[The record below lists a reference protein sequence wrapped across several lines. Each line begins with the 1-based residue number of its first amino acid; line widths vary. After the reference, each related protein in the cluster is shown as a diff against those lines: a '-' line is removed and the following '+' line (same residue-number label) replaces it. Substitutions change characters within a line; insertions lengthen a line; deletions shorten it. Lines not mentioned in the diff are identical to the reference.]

1 MKSGFK
7 RISLSWFLFLV
18 SFSFCITACTGK
30 VSSSDPDG
38 DAGIDAGADAGSD
51 PGADPGSDPGADPG
65 SDPGADPGSDPG
77 SDPGPGDPGADQ
89 GPQESFSFIVFGDL
103 NGGGC
108 EKNERLN
115 RLVGLMLGTDASF
128 FVQTGDVIDG
138 YGDTS
143 CFGSLPDGCPC
154 NTGDESANMRDQLAP
169 LMNAPVPQGLNAS
182 YFQVIGNHDGN
193 WGSDWYPDPCS
204 GGICDLLGL
213 DEAGINATYLTH
225 PDTLSAPGFFPH
237 SLKHGPICNLDQGQS
252 GHPDDFFY
260 SFSYGNSLFIVLSL
274 MEDYYGMFNCNSH
287 PGYDSC
293 EEYCSDLSLLED
305 AERAGYCYSV
315 YQYDW
320 LVNVLQGEAA
330 GHEHIFVFA
339 HAPLLSSGDN
349 HGATVGADYYR
360 SLLESYSVTIYFN
373 GHNHAYERTHPVLG
387 GQLDAN
393 GTTYITVGTAGA
405 LTDGN
410 EPDWFT
416 AKSYQDWTSYGD
428 YEQMTTYLRITVD
441 GAAVSGEVVTLS
453 GNVVDQFAL

>member
-169 LMNAPVPQGLNAS
+169 LMNAP
-182 YFQVIGNHDGN
+182 
-193 WGSDWYPDPCS
+193 
-204 GGICDLLGL
+204 
-213 DEAGINATYLTH
+213 
-225 PDTLSAPGFFPH
+225 
-237 SLKHGPICNLDQGQS
+237 
-252 GHPDDFFY
+252 
-260 SFSYGNSLFIVLSL
+260 
-274 MEDYYGMFNCNSH
+274 
-287 PGYDSC
+287 
-293 EEYCSDLSLLED
+293 
-305 AERAGYCYSV
+305 
-315 YQYDW
+315 
-320 LVNVLQGEAA
+320 
-330 GHEHIFVFA
+330 
-339 HAPLLSSGDN
+339 
-349 HGATVGADYYR
+349 
-360 SLLESYSVTIYFN
+360 
-373 GHNHAYERTHPVLG
+373 
-387 GQLDAN
+387 
-393 GTTYITVGTAGA
+393 
-405 LTDGN
+405 
-410 EPDWFT
+410 
-416 AKSYQDWTSYGD
+416 
-428 YEQMTTYLRITVD
+428 
-441 GAAVSGEVVTLS
+441 
-453 GNVVDQFAL
+453 